1 MAAKK
6 KEEIK
11 KAVEPEK
18 VSAKASAKTV
28 KAASEK
34 KPAKKTDK
42 APAKETKTL
51 KKTEEAKTVKAPAKK
66 SAAKKTAD
74 AAKAASAPA
83 KKASAKK
90 ADEAKAS
97 KKAPAKKKAEAAK
110 VEEAPAKKPAAK
122 KKADAVKSE
131 SVPEKKTA
139 KKTAEESAEKQSKET
154 LKEEPKTDKK
164 KTSPKKSAAKKESDK
179 KVSADKP
186 EKPAVKAPSKKKI
199 AEKAEEPKKDG
210 KAADGVKK
218 DPSAEKKTATDK
230 KEEKEVKKR
239 SSKKSKAE
247 TAVDAEEVIADV
259 PDTVEDTDTGSE
271 TAPKSAKSSKR
282 TSVSAKNAEL
292 EELMARGREQGYITY
307 DDIRI
312 TYKSPDMSIDNL
324 IKVSV
329 WLEEEGID
337 VIDYIT
343 PDELDEIESE
353 DQDENVDDI
362 DRILTTEDVST
373 EDPVRIYLKEIG
385 KIPLIDGESE
395 IELAKKIVE
404 GDEDAKNKLVEA
416 NLRLAVNIAKRY
428 IGKGLPFLDLI
439 QEGNIGLLKAVEK
452 FDHTMGY
459 KFSTYATCWIKQSIN
474 RAIADQ
480 GRTIRIPVHMVETYN
495 KVTRC
500 SRQMLQELG
509 REPTTEE
516 LAERL
521 GMEPWRVVNIQRV
534 TQTPISLESPIGEEE
549 DSHLGDFIPDS
560 ETPSPE
566 DEAYKS
572 LLKEELS
579 NALHALS
586 PREEHVLKLRYG
598 LLDGKTYTLE
608 EIGQQLKITRERI
621 RQIEKKALRK
631 LFVKYSKLRN
641 M

>member
-1 MAAKK
+1 MASKKEKKVEEIKAEAPAAESKKKKTAPKKAVKEETVEAEEKKVAKVKKETSAKVEKTAKTSAAKK
-6 KEEIK
+6 K
-11 KAVEPEK
+11 
-18 VSAKASAKTV
+18 
-28 KAASEK
+28 
-34 KPAKKTDK
+34 
-42 APAKETKTL
+42 
-51 KKTEEAKTVKAPAKK
+51 
-66 SAAKKTAD
+66 
-74 AAKAASAPA
+74 APA
-83 KKASAKK
+83 KKAS
-90 ADEAKAS
+90 DENVNTEPS
-97 KKAPAKKKAEAAK
+97 KKAPAK
-110 VEEAPAKKPAAK
+110 
-122 KKADAVKSE
+122 
-131 SVPEKKTA
+131 
-139 KKTAEESAEKQSKET
+139 
-154 LKEEPKTDKK
+154 
-164 KTSPKKSAAKKESDK
+164 SAAKKAEPSTETEVPKKAKTEDK
-179 KVSADKP
+179 K
-186 EKPAVKAPSKKKI
+186 PAKKK
-199 AEKAEEPKKDG
+199 
-210 KAADGVKK
+210 
-218 DPSAEKKTATDK
+218 SASA
-230 KEEKEVKKR
+230 
-239 SSKKSKAE
+239 
-247 TAVDAEEVIADV
+247 
-259 PDTVEDTDTGSE
+259 
-271 TAPKSAKSSKR
+271 AKSSAPLDENVPSDTAAEAPVKPAKAQKK
-282 TSVSAKNAEL
+282 SPSKNAEI
-292 EELMARGREQGYITY
+292 EELLAKGREQGYITY
-307 DDIRI
+307 DDIRNV
-312 TYKSPDMSIDNL
+312 YKNPEMSIDSL

-329 WLEEEGID
+329 WLEEDGID

-343 PDELDEIESE
+343 PDEIDEIENE
-353 DQDENVDDI
+353 DGEEDVEDI
-362 DRILTTEDVST
+362 DKILTTEDVST

-385 KIPLIDGESE
+385 KIPLISADEE
-395 IELAKKIVE
+395 VELAMKIADGNE
-404 GDEDAKNKLVEA
+404 EAKNKLVEA

-428 IGKGLPFLDLI
+428 IGKGLPFRDLI

-495 KVTRC
+495 KVTRY

-560 ETPSPE
+560 ETTSPE

-579 NALHALS
+579 NALHTLS

>member
-1 MAAKK
+1 MASKKIEKTDVETVKSSSVKSKKADNTKTKAKADAEPVKKASKTVKKSDNEKAPSTKKKAVPKDKSEGKKKSPAVKESEAEIKADDKKPTAKKAAAKK
-6 KEEIK
+6 SEEKAPTVKTKADKKPSKDSGTAK
-11 KAVEPEK
+11 KAV
-18 VSAKASAKTV
+18 S
-28 KAASEK
+28 
-34 KPAKKTDK
+34 
-42 APAKETKTL
+42 
-51 KKTEEAKTVKAPAKK
+51 
-66 SAAKKTAD
+66 
-74 AAKAASAPA
+74 
-83 KKASAKK
+83 KK
-90 ADEAKAS
+90 ADVAKEES
-97 KKAPAKKKAEAAK
+97 SF
-110 VEEAPAKKPAAK
+110 VE
-122 KKADAVKSE
+122 S
-131 SVPEKKTA
+131 EKKTA
-139 KKTAEESAEKQSKET
+139 A
-154 LKEEPKTDKK
+154 
-164 KTSPKKSAAKKESDK
+164 
-179 KVSADKP
+179 
-186 EKPAVKAPSKKKI
+186 
-199 AEKAEEPKKDG
+199 
-210 KAADGVKK
+210 
-218 DPSAEKKTATDK
+218 
-230 KEEKEVKKR
+230 
-239 SSKKSKAE
+239 SKKSKS
-247 TAVDAEEVIADV
+247 TA
-259 PDTVEDTDTGSE
+259 
-271 TAPKSAKSSKR
+271 KKSSKKVNDEK
-282 TSVSAKNAEL
+282 TVHKKEHFNDEKTPDADNTNAALEQIEVKSEKKSASKTPEL
-292 EELMARGREQGYITY
+292 DELISRGREQGYITY
-307 DDIRI
+307 DDIRSV
-312 TYKSPDMSIDNL
+312 YKSPDMTVDSL

-329 WLEEEGID
+329 WLEEDGID

-343 PDELDEIESE
+343 PDEIDEIESE
-353 DQDENVDDI
+353 DQEEDVEDI
-362 DRILTTEDVST
+362 DKILTTEDVST

-385 KIPLIDGESE
+385 KIPLIDGDSE
-395 IELAKKIVE
+395 VELAKKIVE
-404 GDEDAKNKLVEA
+404 GDDDAKNKLVEA

-509 REPTTEE
+509 REPTTDE

-579 NALHALS
+579 NALHTLS

>member
-1 MAAKK
+1 MEGIKMAAKK
-6 KEEIK
+6 SIKKEE
-11 KAVEPEK
+11 
-18 VSAKASAKTV
+18 
-28 KAASEK
+28 
-34 KPAKKTDK
+34 
-42 APAKETKTL
+42 
-51 KKTEEAKTVKAPAKK
+51 VKAPAKSKNVEKKTDSAVPKK
-66 SAAKKTAD
+66 SKTSSISAKESEKKATGAKKEKKVESLAEEKKPSE
-74 AAKAASAPA
+74 AAPKKTTA
-83 KKASAKK
+83 KKSTEKISSNAEKTGGTKKIASAKK
-90 ADEAKAS
+90 KSNKAEIQDKENKAADKVTVSSPSEVKLEAKSNKTSSS
-97 KKAPAKKKAEAAK
+97 KKTKAAVENKEPAA
-110 VEEAPAKKPAAK
+110 VSSSEEKSPKIEEPVAKKPAAK
-122 KKADAVKSE
+122 KTKKSNDKNKESEEIVKSVIDE
-131 SVPEKKTA
+131 EAATPDTEPE
-139 KKTAEESAEKQSKET
+139 
-154 LKEEPKTDKK
+154 
-164 KTSPKKSAAKKESDK
+164 
-179 KVSADKP
+179 VS
-186 EKPAVKAPSKKKI
+186 EF
-199 AEKAEEPKKDG
+199 
-210 KAADGVKK
+210 
-218 DPSAEKKTATDK
+218 
-230 KEEKEVKKR
+230 
-239 SSKKSKAE
+239 
-247 TAVDAEEVIADV
+247 VDAEEVSA
-259 PDTVEDTDTGSE
+259 
-271 TAPKSAKSSKR
+271 TAARSTKTTRSKKA
-282 TSVSAKNAEL
+282 SAKNSEL
-292 EELMARGREQGYITY
+292 EDLMIKGREQGYITY
-307 DDIRI
+307 DDIRFA
-312 TYKSPDMSIDNL
+312 YKNPDMSIDNL

-329 WLEEEGID
+329 WLEEDGID

-343 PDELDEIESE
+343 PDELEDIEAEERE
-353 DQDENVDDI
+353 DDVDDI
-362 DRILTTEDVST
+362 DKILTNEDVST

-385 KIPLIDGESE
+385 KIPLIDGDSE
-395 IELAKKIVE
+395 VELAKKIVE
-404 GDEDAKNKLVEA
+404 GDEEAKNKLVEA

-495 KVTRC
+495 KVTRY

>member
-6 KEEIK
+6 SVKPENVTEEIK
-11 KAVEPEK
+11 LPESK
-18 VSAKASAKTV
+18 EA
-28 KAASEK
+28 
-34 KPAKKTDK
+34 
-42 APAKETKTL
+42 ETK
-51 KKTEEAKTVKAPAKK
+51 
-66 SAAKKTAD
+66 
-74 AAKAASAPA
+74 

-90 ADEAKAS
+90 TTKTVKTETEVEKKALAKKTSVKKKDKEPKTEISAVVEEKTTEAKSTSKKTSAEKTENKKETAKKAEKKPEAEEKPKKTSKTSKKAEASPADAEKAEVTAEEKPAKQKAS
-97 KKAPAKKKAEAAK
+97 KKNAN
-110 VEEAPAKKPAAK
+110 
-122 KKADAVKSE
+122 
-131 SVPEKKTA
+131 
-139 KKTAEESAEKQSKET
+139 
-154 LKEEPKTDKK
+154 
-164 KTSPKKSAAKKESDK
+164 
-179 KVSADKP
+179 
-186 EKPAVKAPSKKKI
+186 
-199 AEKAEEPKKDG
+199 
-210 KAADGVKK
+210 
-218 DPSAEKKTATDK
+218 
-230 KEEKEVKKR
+230 
-239 SSKKSKAE
+239 
-247 TAVDAEEVIADV
+247 
-259 PDTVEDTDTGSE
+259 
-271 TAPKSAKSSKR
+271 APK
-282 TSVSAKNAEL
+282 NPEL

-312 TYKSPDMSIDNL
+312 TYKSPDMSVDSL

-343 PDELDEIESE
+343 PDELDEIEAEENDE
-353 DQDENVDDI
+353 DVDDI
-362 DRILTTEDVST
+362 DKILTTEDVST

-385 KIPLIDGESE
+385 KIPLIDGGSE
-395 IELAKKIVE
+395 VELAKRIVD
-404 GDEDAKNKLVEA
+404 GDEEAKNKLVEA

-495 KVTRC
+495 KVTRY

-509 REPTTEE
+509 REPTTDE

-579 NALHALS
+579 NALHTLS

>member
-18 VSAKASAKTV
+18 TPAKASAKTV
-28 KAASEK
+28 KSASEK
-34 KPAKKTDK
+34 KPVKKAEK

-51 KKTEEAKTVKAPAKK
+51 KKTEEAK
-66 SAAKKTAD
+66 
-74 AAKAASAPA
+74 AASAPA
-83 KKASAKK
+83 KKAPVKK
-90 ADEAKAS
+90 ADEAKAT
-97 KKAPAKKKAEAAK
+97 KKAPVKKKTETAK

-122 KKADAVKSE
+122 KKADAVKAE
-131 SVPEKKTA
+131 AVPKKKTA
-139 KKTAEESAEKQSKET
+139 KKTAEKPAEKQTNET
-154 LKEEPKTDKK
+154 LKEEPKADKK
-164 KTSPKKSAAKKESDK
+164 KSSPKKAGAKKETDQIAT
-179 KVSADKP
+179 ADKP
-186 EKPAVKAPSKKKI
+186 EKPAGKAPSKKKK
-199 AEKAEEPKKDG
+199 AEKVEEPEKDS
-210 KAADGVKK
+210 KPSDGVKK
-218 DPSAEKKTATDK
+218 DTSAAKKTASEK
-230 KEEKEVKKR
+230 KEKETKKKT
-239 SSKKSKAE
+239 SKKPKTE
-247 TAVDAEEVIADV
+247 TAVNAEEVIADA
-259 PDTVEDTDTGSE
+259 PDTAEDNDTVSE
-271 TAPKSAKSSKR
+271 TAPKSSKSSKR
-282 TSVSAKNAEL
+282 ASVSAKNAEL

>member
-1 MAAKK
+1 MASENKKAKAEEEKAAGTASKKTAKAKTASAEPEMAAKT
-6 KEEIK
+6 
-11 KAVEPEK
+11 
-18 VSAKASAKTV
+18 AKP
-28 KAASEK
+28 AAAK
-34 KPAKKTDK
+34 KPAKAKKEPEPVKPEVEEKAETAEPEK
-42 APAKETKTL
+42 AEAPA
-51 KKTEEAKTVKAPAKK
+51 
-66 SAAKKTAD
+66 
-74 AAKAASAPA
+74 
-83 KKASAKK
+83 
-90 ADEAKAS
+90 
-97 KKAPAKKKAEAAK
+97 KKAPAKKKAAK
-110 VEEAPAKKPAAK
+110 KEPSKEDTPKEEAPK
-122 KKADAVKSE
+122 E
-131 SVPEKKTA
+131 TA
-139 KKTAEESAEKQSKET
+139 KEKAAEVKE
-154 LKEEPKTDKK
+154 EEPKEKK
-164 KTSPKKSAAKKESDK
+164 PKEKAAKPKAK
-179 KVSADKP
+179 KA
-186 EKPAVKAPSKKKI
+186 
-199 AEKAEEPKKDG
+199 
-210 KAADGVKK
+210 
-218 DPSAEKKTATDK
+218 
-230 KEEKEVKKR
+230 
-239 SSKKSKAE
+239 SSKGGE
-247 TAVDAEEVIADV
+247 I
-259 PDTVEDTDTGSE
+259 
-271 TAPKSAKSSKR
+271 
-282 TSVSAKNAEL
+282 
-292 EELMARGREQGYITY
+292 EELLAKGREQGYITY

-312 TYKSPDMSIDNL
+312 VYKNPEMSVDSL

-329 WLEEEGID
+329 WLEEDGID

-343 PDELDEIESE
+343 PDEIDEIESE
-353 DQDENVDDI
+353 EGDEDVEDI
-362 DRILTTEDVST
+362 DKILTTEDVST

-385 KIPLIDGESE
+385 KIPLIDGDSE
-395 IELAKKIVE
+395 VELAKKIAD
-404 GDEDAKNKLVEA
+404 GDEEAKNKLVEA

-495 KVTRC
+495 KVTRY

-579 NALHALS
+579 NALHTLS

>member
-1 MAAKK
+1 MASEKTKVKDTEKTAAAAESKKTAKTKSASEKKETAEKTANKTVKKTSKTKMAPATEKVEKVEDSVAQTPAPAEPEKKKTTKKSASAPKK
-6 KEEIK
+6 KEEK
-11 KAVEPEK
+11 K
-18 VSAKASAKTV
+18 
-28 KAASEK
+28 
-34 KPAKKTDK
+34 
-42 APAKETKTL
+42 
-51 KKTEEAKTVKAPAKK
+51 
-66 SAAKKTAD
+66 
-74 AAKAASAPA
+74 
-83 KKASAKK
+83 
-90 ADEAKAS
+90 
-97 KKAPAKKKAEAAK
+97 
-110 VEEAPAKKPAAK
+110 EEAPANVAADENAAPAEEKPAEKPNAAK
-122 KKADAVKSE
+122 
-131 SVPEKKTA
+131 P
-139 KKTAEESAEKQSKET
+139 
-154 LKEEPKTDKK
+154 KK
-164 KTSPKKSAAKKESDK
+164 KT
-179 KVSADKP
+179 
-186 EKPAVKAPSKKKI
+186 PSKSGEI
-199 AEKAEEPKKDG
+199 
-210 KAADGVKK
+210 
-218 DPSAEKKTATDK
+218 
-230 KEEKEVKKR
+230 
-239 SSKKSKAE
+239 
-247 TAVDAEEVIADV
+247 
-259 PDTVEDTDTGSE
+259 
-271 TAPKSAKSSKR
+271 
-282 TSVSAKNAEL
+282 
-292 EELMARGREQGYITY
+292 EELLAKGREQGYITY

-312 TYKSPDMSIDNL
+312 VYKNPEMSIDSL

-329 WLEEEGID
+329 WLEEDGID

-343 PDELDEIESE
+343 PDEIDEIESE
-353 DQDENVDDI
+353 EGDEDVEDI

-385 KIPLIDGESE
+385 KIPLIDGDSE
-395 IELAKKIVE
+395 VELAKKIAD
-404 GDEDAKNKLVEA
+404 GDEEAKNQLVEA

-495 KVTRC
+495 KVTRY

-579 NALHALS
+579 NALHTLS
-586 PREEHVLKLRYG
+586 AREEHVLKLRYG

>member
-1 MAAKK
+1 MATKKSAEKKNEVKTPEESNNVEK
-6 KEEIK
+6 KEK
-11 KAVEPEK
+11 LASSKSGK
-18 VSAKASAKTV
+18 TSSAQ
-28 KAASEK
+28 
-34 KPAKKTDK
+34 
-42 APAKETKTL
+42 
-51 KKTEEAKTVKAPAKK
+51 AKK
-66 SAAKKTAD
+66 SAAKPAVKTAEKKEVKKEEKKSEKP
-74 AAKAASAPA
+74 ASQKKGSTANKKAEQEKSSKTSSPNAKNAG
-83 KKASAKK
+83 ASAKSTPV
-90 ADEAKAS
+90 EN
-97 KKAPAKKKAEAAK
+97 KKKADSKPAAK
-110 VEEAPAKKPAAK
+110 PKANEKEEKPSSAAKKTSKTKHSKSVKDAEPEAVELDKTSFSSAEQVSAADNESKTQDAKKPAAK
-122 KKADAVKSE
+122 K
-131 SVPEKKTA
+131 
-139 KKTAEESAEKQSKET
+139 
-154 LKEEPKTDKK
+154 
-164 KTSPKKSAAKKESDK
+164 PKKS
-179 KVSADKP
+179 
-186 EKPAVKAPSKKKI
+186 
-199 AEKAEEPKKDG
+199 
-210 KAADGVKK
+210 
-218 DPSAEKKTATDK
+218 
-230 KEEKEVKKR
+230 
-239 SSKKSKAE
+239 SS
-247 TAVDAEEVIADV
+247 
-259 PDTVEDTDTGSE
+259 
-271 TAPKSAKSSKR
+271 KSSK
-282 TSVSAKNAEL
+282 SNKSDEALASDDFAEDDFDAGMPEIVIDEELNVSPAPRSKSSKSKKNNSKNSEL
-292 EELMARGREQGYITY
+292 EDLMVKGREQGYITY
-307 DDIRI
+307 DDIRVA
-312 TYKSPDMSIDNL
+312 YKNPDMSIDNL

-329 WLEEEGID
+329 WLEEDGID

-343 PDELDEIESE
+343 PDELEEIESNENDE
-353 DQDENVDDI
+353 DVEDI
-362 DRILTTEDVST
+362 DKILTNEDVST

-385 KIPLIDGESE
+385 KIPLIDGDSE
-395 IELAKKIVE
+395 VELAKRIVE

-495 KVTRC
+495 KVTRY

>member
-1 MAAKK
+1 MASKKTKVGNKEEKTVAEESKIAKSAKSAAKDPDKVEK
-6 KEEIK
+6 KSKDAAKNAPKTVKETK
-11 KAVEPEK
+11 PAEPEK
-18 VSAKASAKTV
+18 AEKPKKAKAEPAKAQEAKKA
-28 KAASEK
+28 KAAPK
-34 KPAKKTDK
+34 K
-42 APAKETKTL
+42 AKETEMPEEPEKSENTAKKEPE
-51 KKTEEAKTVKAPAKK
+51 KKTPAKTAPAKK
-66 SAAKKTAD
+66 KTEKEKAPAPEKAQEKAEKAEDPEQAEKAETPAAKPFAKEKTT
-74 AAKAASAPA
+74 KPKA
-83 KKASAKK
+83 KKASAKGG
-90 ADEAKAS
+90 E
-97 KKAPAKKKAEAAK
+97 
-110 VEEAPAKKPAAK
+110 
-122 KKADAVKSE
+122 
-131 SVPEKKTA
+131 
-139 KKTAEESAEKQSKET
+139 
-154 LKEEPKTDKK
+154 
-164 KTSPKKSAAKKESDK
+164 
-179 KVSADKP
+179 
-186 EKPAVKAPSKKKI
+186 I
-199 AEKAEEPKKDG
+199 
-210 KAADGVKK
+210 
-218 DPSAEKKTATDK
+218 
-230 KEEKEVKKR
+230 
-239 SSKKSKAE
+239 
-247 TAVDAEEVIADV
+247 
-259 PDTVEDTDTGSE
+259 
-271 TAPKSAKSSKR
+271 
-282 TSVSAKNAEL
+282 
-292 EELMARGREQGYITY
+292 EELLAKGREQGYITY

-312 TYKSPDMSIDNL
+312 VYKNPEMSIDSL
-324 IKVSV
+324 IRVSV
-329 WLEEEGID
+329 WLEEDGID

-343 PDELDEIESE
+343 PDEIDEIESE
-353 DQDENVDDI
+353 DGDEDVEDI
-362 DRILTTEDVST
+362 DKILTTEDVST

-385 KIPLIDGESE
+385 KIPLIDGDSE
-395 IELAKKIVE
+395 VELAKRIAE
-404 GDEDAKNKLVEA
+404 GDEEAKNQLVEA

-495 KVTRC
+495 KVTRY

-560 ETPSPE
+560 EMPSPE

-579 NALHALS
+579 NALHTLS
-586 PREEHVLKLRYG
+586 AREEHVLKLRYG

>member
-1 MAAKK
+1 MASEKTKVSEKEEKAVAEASKKTKKAQTVSKGPEKVEKKSKSAAKTGK
-6 KEEIK
+6 EVKPAEPVKEEKPK
-11 KAVEPEK
+11 KAKAEPSKAEDTKKTKAAPKKVKEPEK
-18 VSAKASAKTV
+18 AEEP
-28 KAASEK
+28 KAAPEK
-34 KPAKKTDK
+34 
-42 APAKETKTL
+42 
-51 KKTEEAKTVKAPAKK
+51 KAPAKK
-66 SAAKKTAD
+66 SVKKETPAAKNEKASEEKSKEKTVKTEEKAKEKTD
-74 AAKAASAPA
+74 KKPEKKTEKKTEKKAEEKPVKAEAEAPAEAPAAKEKAQKPKA
-83 KKASAKK
+83 KKASAK
-90 ADEAKAS
+90 
-97 KKAPAKKKAEAAK
+97 
-110 VEEAPAKKPAAK
+110 
-122 KKADAVKSE
+122 
-131 SVPEKKTA
+131 
-139 KKTAEESAEKQSKET
+139 
-154 LKEEPKTDKK
+154 
-164 KTSPKKSAAKKESDK
+164 
-179 KVSADKP
+179 
-186 EKPAVKAPSKKKI
+186 
-199 AEKAEEPKKDG
+199 
-210 KAADGVKK
+210 
-218 DPSAEKKTATDK
+218 
-230 KEEKEVKKR
+230 
-239 SSKKSKAE
+239 
-247 TAVDAEEVIADV
+247 
-259 PDTVEDTDTGSE
+259 GSE
-271 TAPKSAKSSKR
+271 I
-282 TSVSAKNAEL
+282 
-292 EELMARGREQGYITY
+292 EELLAKGREQGYITY

-312 TYKSPDMSIDNL
+312 VYKNPEMSIDSL

-329 WLEEEGID
+329 WLEEDGID

-343 PDELDEIESE
+343 PDEIDEIESDGE
-353 DQDENVDDI
+353 DEDVEDI

-385 KIPLIDGESE
+385 KIPLIDGDSE
-395 IELAKKIVE
+395 VELAKRIAD
-404 GDEDAKNKLVEA
+404 GDEAAKNQLVEA

-495 KVTRC
+495 KVTRY

-579 NALHALS
+579 NALHTLS
-586 PREEHVLKLRYG
+586 AREEHVLKLRYG

>member
-6 KEEIK
+6 TETIK
-11 KAVEPEK
+11 KTDKTAS
-18 VSAKASAKTV
+18 SAKKESKVEKEAIAKKSAAITPKKKTSAKTADTPVTKQV
-28 KAASEK
+28 KEKKGNASEK
-34 KPAKKTDK
+34 TAKEVKSADTAVEKKTAAKKTTAKADAAAKKTDK
-42 APAKETKTL
+42 AGAAKSTTT
-51 KKTEEAKTVKAPAKK
+51 KKTVVSAEKK
-66 SAAKKTAD
+66 SAAKT
-74 AAKAASAPA
+74 
-83 KKASAKK
+83 
-90 ADEAKAS
+90 
-97 KKAPAKKKAEAAK
+97 
-110 VEEAPAKKPAAK
+110 
-122 KKADAVKSE
+122 
-131 SVPEKKTA
+131 
-139 KKTAEESAEKQSKET
+139 
-154 LKEEPKTDKK
+154 
-164 KTSPKKSAAKKESDK
+164 
-179 KVSADKP
+179 VS
-186 EKPAVKAPSKKKI
+186 EKPVT
-199 AEKAEEPKKDG
+199 EKTEKNKDN
-210 KAADGVKK
+210 
-218 DPSAEKKTATDK
+218 
-230 KEEKEVKKR
+230 
-239 SSKKSKAE
+239 KKSKKTTAKAGDVPAVEEKMAE
-247 TAVDAEEVIADV
+247 TKKDVSSDMKTSDIKAEKSVKPKTVKKSKKRDVSTVKDISDNYEDDDKTGTDDFAAQGEVSA
-259 PDTVEDTDTGSE
+259 
-271 TAPKSAKSSKR
+271 KSGKSSKR
-282 TSVSAKNAEL
+282 AASISAKDPEL

-312 TYKSPDMSIDNL
+312 TYKSPDMSVDNL

-353 DQDENVDDI
+353 DQDENVEDI

-385 KIPLIDGESE
+385 KIPLIDGDSE
-395 IELAKKIVE
+395 VELAKKIVD
-404 GDEDAKNKLVEA
+404 GDEEAKNKLVEA

-516 LAERL
+516 LAEKL

-579 NALHALS
+579 NALHTLS

>member
-1 MAAKK
+1 M
-6 KEEIK
+6 
-11 KAVEPEK
+11 
-18 VSAKASAKTV
+18 
-28 KAASEK
+28 ASEK
-34 KPAKKTDK
+34 TKVKDKEEKAVSETSKKTKK
-42 APAKETKTL
+42 AQTASELPENAAKTSMEPV
-51 KKTEEAKTVKAPAKK
+51 KKSSPKSKKEAKPSEAETAEVSEMAEKPKKAKAEN
-66 SAAKKTAD
+66 AKTAD
-74 AAKAASAPA
+74 AKKTKSAPKRAKEAVNPEETVKQESSAKEEEEKKEPA
-83 KKASAKK
+83 KKAPVKKKKETAEDTPGVIETSESDDAALTEKADAPADAPSAKEKTAKPKAKK
-90 ADEAKAS
+90 AS
-97 KKAPAKKKAEAAK
+97 
-110 VEEAPAKKPAAK
+110 
-122 KKADAVKSE
+122 VKGGE
-131 SVPEKKTA
+131 
-139 KKTAEESAEKQSKET
+139 
-154 LKEEPKTDKK
+154 
-164 KTSPKKSAAKKESDK
+164 
-179 KVSADKP
+179 
-186 EKPAVKAPSKKKI
+186 I
-199 AEKAEEPKKDG
+199 
-210 KAADGVKK
+210 
-218 DPSAEKKTATDK
+218 
-230 KEEKEVKKR
+230 
-239 SSKKSKAE
+239 
-247 TAVDAEEVIADV
+247 
-259 PDTVEDTDTGSE
+259 
-271 TAPKSAKSSKR
+271 
-282 TSVSAKNAEL
+282 
-292 EELMARGREQGYITY
+292 EELLAKGREQGYITY

-312 TYKSPDMSIDNL
+312 VYKNPEMSIDSL

-329 WLEEEGID
+329 WLEEDGID

-343 PDELDEIESE
+343 PDEIDEIESDDGDE
-353 DQDENVDDI
+353 DVEEI

-385 KIPLIDGESE
+385 KIPLIDGDSE
-395 IELAKKIVE
+395 VELAKRIAD
-404 GDEDAKNKLVEA
+404 GDEEAKNQLVEA

-495 KVTRC
+495 KVTRY

-579 NALHALS
+579 NALHTLS
-586 PREEHVLKLRYG
+586 AREEHVLKLRYG

>member
-1 MAAKK
+1 MASKKTEKVELEKVEEKASSSAAKK
-6 KEEIK
+6 APAK
-11 KAVEPEK
+11 KAPAKTAAKETPKAAPAEK
-18 VSAKASAKTV
+18 SVKKPAKKAPAKAAAQEEP
-28 KAASEK
+28 KAAPAEKSEK
-34 KPAKKTDK
+34 KPAKK
-42 APAKETKTL
+42 APAK
-51 KKTEEAKTVKAPAKK
+51 AAVKDEPKAAPAEKSEKK
-66 SAAKKTAD
+66 
-74 AAKAASAPA
+74 PA
-83 KKASAKK
+83 
-90 ADEAKAS
+90 
-97 KKAPAKKKAEAAK
+97 KKAPAKAAVKDEPKA
-110 VEEAPAKKPAAK
+110 APAEKSEKKPAK
-122 KKADAVKSE
+122 KKAAAKDAVKE
-131 SVPEKKTA
+131 QPKEPP
-139 KKTAEESAEKQSKET
+139 AEKDAD
-154 LKEEPKTDKK
+154 EPRTTPENKK
-164 KTSPKKSAAKKESDK
+164 P
-179 KVSADKP
+179 P
-186 EKPAVKAPSKKKI
+186 EI
-199 AEKAEEPKKDG
+199 D
-210 KAADGVKK
+210 
-218 DPSAEKKTATDK
+218 
-230 KEEKEVKKR
+230 
-239 SSKKSKAE
+239 
-247 TAVDAEEVIADV
+247 
-259 PDTVEDTDTGSE
+259 
-271 TAPKSAKSSKR
+271 
-282 TSVSAKNAEL
+282 
-292 EELMARGREQGYITY
+292 ELMIKGRDQGYITY
-307 DDIRI
+307 DDIRAI
-312 TYKSPDMSIDNL
+312 YKKPDLSVDNL

-329 WLEEEGID
+329 WLEEAGID

-343 PDELDEIESE
+343 TEEIDEIEAE
-353 DQDENVDDI
+353 EQNDTAEDI
-362 DRILTTEDVST
+362 DAILTTEDVST

-385 KIPLIDGESE
+385 KIPLIDGDVE
-395 IELAKKIVE
+395 IELAKKIAD
-404 GDEDAKNKLVEA
+404 GDDFAKNQLVEA

-480 GRTIRIPVHMVETYN
+480 GRTIRIPVHIFETYN

-509 REPTTEE
+509 REPTTDE

-579 NALHALS
+579 NALHTLS

-631 LFVKYSKLRN
+631 LFIKYSKLKN

>member
-1 MAAKK
+1 MASKKTKVENKEEKTVAEESKITKSAKSAAKDPEKVEK
-6 KEEIK
+6 KSKDAAKNAPKTVKETK
-11 KAVEPEK
+11 PAEPEK
-18 VSAKASAKTV
+18 AEKPKKAKAEPAKAQEAKKA
-28 KAASEK
+28 KAAPK
-34 KPAKKTDK
+34 K
-42 APAKETKTL
+42 AKETEMPEGPEKSENTAKKEPE
-51 KKTEEAKTVKAPAKK
+51 KKTPAKTAPAKK
-66 SAAKKTAD
+66 KTEKEKAPAPEKAQEKAEKADDKEQAEKAETPAAKPFAKEKTT
-74 AAKAASAPA
+74 KPKA
-83 KKASAKK
+83 KKASAKGG
-90 ADEAKAS
+90 E
-97 KKAPAKKKAEAAK
+97 
-110 VEEAPAKKPAAK
+110 
-122 KKADAVKSE
+122 
-131 SVPEKKTA
+131 
-139 KKTAEESAEKQSKET
+139 
-154 LKEEPKTDKK
+154 
-164 KTSPKKSAAKKESDK
+164 
-179 KVSADKP
+179 
-186 EKPAVKAPSKKKI
+186 I
-199 AEKAEEPKKDG
+199 
-210 KAADGVKK
+210 
-218 DPSAEKKTATDK
+218 
-230 KEEKEVKKR
+230 
-239 SSKKSKAE
+239 
-247 TAVDAEEVIADV
+247 
-259 PDTVEDTDTGSE
+259 
-271 TAPKSAKSSKR
+271 
-282 TSVSAKNAEL
+282 
-292 EELMARGREQGYITY
+292 EELLAKGREQGYITY

-312 TYKSPDMSIDNL
+312 VYKNPEMSIDSL

-329 WLEEEGID
+329 WLEEDGID

-343 PDELDEIESE
+343 PDEIDEIESE
-353 DQDENVDDI
+353 DGDEDVEDI
-362 DRILTTEDVST
+362 DKILTTEDVST

-385 KIPLIDGESE
+385 KIPLIDGDSE
-395 IELAKKIVE
+395 VELAKRIAE
-404 GDEDAKNKLVEA
+404 GDEEAKNQLVEA

-495 KVTRC
+495 KVTRY

-579 NALHALS
+579 NALHTLS
-586 PREEHVLKLRYG
+586 AREEHVLKLRYG

>member
-1 MAAKK
+1 MASEKTKVKDTEKTAAAAESKKTAKTKSASEKKETAEKTASKTVKKTSKTKMAPATEKVEKVEDSVAQTPAPAEPEKKKTTKKSASAPKK
-6 KEEIK
+6 KEEK
-11 KAVEPEK
+11 K
-18 VSAKASAKTV
+18 
-28 KAASEK
+28 
-34 KPAKKTDK
+34 
-42 APAKETKTL
+42 
-51 KKTEEAKTVKAPAKK
+51 
-66 SAAKKTAD
+66 
-74 AAKAASAPA
+74 
-83 KKASAKK
+83 
-90 ADEAKAS
+90 
-97 KKAPAKKKAEAAK
+97 
-110 VEEAPAKKPAAK
+110 EEAPANVAADENAAPAEEKPAEKPNAAK
-122 KKADAVKSE
+122 
-131 SVPEKKTA
+131 P
-139 KKTAEESAEKQSKET
+139 
-154 LKEEPKTDKK
+154 KK
-164 KTSPKKSAAKKESDK
+164 KT
-179 KVSADKP
+179 
-186 EKPAVKAPSKKKI
+186 PSKSGEI
-199 AEKAEEPKKDG
+199 
-210 KAADGVKK
+210 
-218 DPSAEKKTATDK
+218 
-230 KEEKEVKKR
+230 
-239 SSKKSKAE
+239 
-247 TAVDAEEVIADV
+247 
-259 PDTVEDTDTGSE
+259 
-271 TAPKSAKSSKR
+271 
-282 TSVSAKNAEL
+282 
-292 EELMARGREQGYITY
+292 EELLAKGREQGYITY

-312 TYKSPDMSIDNL
+312 VYKNPEMSIDSL

-329 WLEEEGID
+329 WLEEDGID

-343 PDELDEIESE
+343 PDEIDEIESE
-353 DQDENVDDI
+353 EGDEDVEDI

-385 KIPLIDGESE
+385 KIPLIDGDSE
-395 IELAKKIVE
+395 VELAKKIAD
-404 GDEDAKNKLVEA
+404 GDEEAKNQLVEA

-495 KVTRC
+495 KVTRY

-579 NALHALS
+579 NALHTLS
-586 PREEHVLKLRYG
+586 AREEHVLKLRYG

>member
-1 MAAKK
+1 MASKKTEKEQVTEKEQKSVSKKKAAAAKPSEKPAKASTAKK
-6 KEEIK
+6 KKE
-11 KAVEPEK
+11 AEK
-18 VSAKASAKTV
+18 TELPAKKTV
-28 KAASEK
+28 KKKAAPEKATKAAEASEITEK
-34 KPAKKTDK
+34 KTTPAKAEKKTVPAKPAKKTE
-42 APAKETKTL
+42 PAK
-51 KKTEEAKTVKAPAKK
+51 TE
-66 SAAKKTAD
+66 KKTAD
-74 AAKAASAPA
+74 TKKTAAKD
-83 KKASAKK
+83 KG
-90 ADEAKAS
+90 EAKAKEAAS
-97 KKAPAKKKAEAAK
+97 SAKSKKSKTENGDVKEAEVEKVEKKTKKAPAKKTVAPKK
-110 VEEAPAKKPAAK
+110 TVEKKAPAKATKANKAEKTADVKPEKAADEAKPA
-122 KKADAVKSE
+122 
-131 SVPEKKTA
+131 
-139 KKTAEESAEKQSKET
+139 
-154 LKEEPKTDKK
+154 KTDKK
-164 KTSPKKSAAKKESDK
+164 STEKPKTKIKEKAAEPKDAVEAKEEIAAVPEQISEASEEPSEITAKGSKSKKAAPNAAKN
-179 KVSADKP
+179 P
-186 EKPAVKAPSKKKI
+186 
-199 AEKAEEPKKDG
+199 
-210 KAADGVKK
+210 
-218 DPSAEKKTATDK
+218 
-230 KEEKEVKKR
+230 
-239 SSKKSKAE
+239 
-247 TAVDAEEVIADV
+247 
-259 PDTVEDTDTGSE
+259 
-271 TAPKSAKSSKR
+271 
-282 TSVSAKNAEL
+282 EL
-292 EELMARGREQGYITY
+292 EELIARGKEQGYITY

-312 TYKSPDMSIDNL
+312 TYKAPDMSVDNL

-343 PDELDEIESE
+343 PDEIDEIESD
-353 DQDENVDDI
+353 DQEEGVDDI

-385 KIPLIDGESE
+385 KIPLIDGDSE
-395 IELAKKIVE
+395 VELAKRIVE
-404 GDEDAKNKLVEA
+404 GDEEAKNKLVEA

>member
-1 MAAKK
+1 MASKK
-6 KEEIK
+6 TE
-11 KAVEPEK
+11 
-18 VSAKASAKTV
+18 TV
-28 KAASEK
+28 
-34 KPAKKTDK
+34 KKTDK
-42 APAKETKTL
+42 E
-51 KKTEEAKTVKAPAKK
+51 VKAPAKK
-66 SAAKKTAD
+66 KETVKKTTAVKETKLSEKKKSV
-74 AAKAASAPA
+74 KAAE
-83 KKASAKK
+83 AS
-90 ADEAKAS
+90 S
-97 KKAPAKKKAEAAK
+97 KIVTK
-110 VEEAPAKKPAAK
+110 
-122 KKADAVKSE
+122 
-131 SVPEKKTA
+131 EKKTA
-139 KKTAEESAEKQSKET
+139 AKSAKTAEEKKPA
-154 LKEEPKTDKK
+154 PKK
-164 KTSPKKSAAKKESDK
+164 KTEKKTPAAEKKEAAPAKEPKKSKSTK
-179 KVSADKP
+179 KVKVEP
-186 EKPAVKAPSKKKI
+186 
-199 AEKAEEPKKDG
+199 KAEVV
-210 KAADGVKK
+210 AV
-218 DPSAEKKTATDK
+218 EK
-230 KEEKEVKKR
+230 KEVKKA
-239 SSKKSKAE
+239 SEKTAKKPKKSSAKAE
-247 TAVDAEEVIADV
+247 TAETVEIIKKQAEKAPAPKKKKAAAAEPKEEKKPEKEMEKKPKAKSKSKSVIAAKSV
-259 PDTVEDTDTGSE
+259 EPDADDTIAEVVELE
-271 TAPKSAKSSKR
+271 ENAEPAQKSSRSSKR
-282 TSVSAKNAEL
+282 VPAINAKSPEL
-292 EELMARGREQGYITY
+292 EELMSRGREQGYITY

-312 TYKSPDMSIDNL
+312 TYRSPDMSVDNL

-343 PDELDEIESE
+343 PDEIDEIESD
-353 DQDENVDDI
+353 DQDESVEDI
-362 DRILTTEDVST
+362 DKILTTEDVST

-385 KIPLIDGESE
+385 KIPLIDGDSE
-395 IELAKKIVE
+395 VELAKKIVE

-579 NALHALS
+579 NALHTLS
-586 PREEHVLKLRYG
+586 AREEHVLKLRYG